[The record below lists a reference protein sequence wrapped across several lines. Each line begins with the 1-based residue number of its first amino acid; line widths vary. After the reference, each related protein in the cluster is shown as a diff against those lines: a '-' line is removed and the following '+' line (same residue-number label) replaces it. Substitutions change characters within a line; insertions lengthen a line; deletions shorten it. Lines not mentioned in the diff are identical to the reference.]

1 MGRRRRKVTR
11 IPKKRLPK
19 YFDCPKCCGSKT
31 ITIRI
36 SEAKNA
42 TATVTCGKCGESL
55 TKNLAGNQTDF
66 FCPRCNLKIATI
78 SLVSKNVV
86 KVTCG
91 SCGTTNF
98 HQITGQETP
107 FNCSCPP
114 PRGRLLIRPAKR
126 LAMIH
131 CGKCGLKEYITP
143 RPNDEP
149 VDIYGAFY
157 DRYHGVHRPP
167 PPLKKESYLDILKR
181 EVKRRPISHTVD
193 SISTITNEQKKIFNQ
208 MAETEKKE
216 RKLRGEG

>member
-19 YFDCPKCCGSKT
+19 YFDCPKCGGSKT
-31 ITIRI
+31 IAIII
-36 SEAKNA
+36 SKEKNA
-42 TATVTCGKCGESL
+42 IATVICPKCGGSL
-55 TKNLAGNQTDF
+55 TKNLARNQTDF

-78 SLVSKNVV
+78 SLVSNNV

-91 SCGTTNF
+91 SCGTTNL

-114 PRGRLLIRPAKR
+114 PQGRFLIRPAKR

-131 CGKCGLKEYITP
+131 CGKCGLKEYIEP

-157 DRYHGVHRPP
+157 DRYYGVHRPP
-167 PPLKKESYLDILKR
+167 PQLKKESYLDILKR
-181 EVKRRPISHTVD
+181 EVKRHPVPHPVE
-193 SISTITNEQKKIFNQ
+193 SISTITNEQKEIFKRR
-208 MAETEKKE
+208 AETEKKE
-216 RKLRGEG
+216 RKLRREG